1 MGRGWKAI
9 VVLTPG
15 ATLTEQEIINHCRT
29 NLARYKVPQTV
40 EFIDEI
46 PHNATG
52 RCSSASYEHNS
63 SRAEVRGG

>member
-1 MGRGWKAI
+1 MRSS
-9 VVLTPG
+9 VLTPG
-15 ATLTEQEIINHCRT
+15 ATLTEQEIIDRP
-29 NLARYKVPQTV
+29 LAPPRPLKVPQTV

-52 RCSSASYEHNS
+52 KVLRGASYEHNS